1 MSQTFPKTQLWFMD
15 WHSRVLDHD
24 PISDYFSPTPFQPGV
39 YPGMS
44 ALIALPLNL
53 PCDIT
58 FTKRVSMP
66 RPLPVFEAQD
76 AEKGLLF
83 FQLKGHD
90 KFLKSAPVPGKGEI
104 TTDASIPK
112 NWERFLPM
120 TEDVMRGL
128 STLLT
133 PQSASLIDVTT
144 GKALPPIKPSTGFLW
159 SLGETPLPLAANIQN
174 IEQIG
179 RLPAR
184 HEAEISFIRNDDQ
197 PPFRVHV
204 RRPS

>member
-1 MSQTFPKTQLWFMD
+1 MSD
-15 WHSRVLDHD
+15 D
-24 PISDYFSPTPFQPGV
+24 FSTPPCQQCVAPGYSTLNALRLNV
-39 YPGMS
+39 PGS
-44 ALIALPLNL
+44 
-53 PCDIT
+53 IT
-58 FTKRVSMP
+58 FAMHVSMP
-66 RPLPVFEAQD
+66 RPLPVFEALQD
-76 AEKGLLF
+76 EKGLLF

-133 PQSASLIDVTT
+133 PQSASLIDVAT
-144 GKALPPIKPSTGFLW
+144 GKVLPPIKPGVGFLW

>member
-1 MSQTFPKTQLWFMD
+1 MSQTFPKTQVWFMD

-76 AEKGLLF
+76 AGNGLLF
-83 FQLKGHD
+83 FQSKGTET
-90 KFLKSAPVPGKGEI
+90 FLKSAPVPGTGEI
-104 TTDASIPK
+104 TADSPNSK
-112 NWERFLPM
+112 EWEHFLPM
-120 TEDVMRGL
+120 TEDFMRGL
-128 STLLT
+128 STLLVSQT
-133 PQSASLIDVTT
+133 ASLIDVKT
-144 GKALPPIKPSTGFLW
+144 GSVFPAIRPNEGFLW
-159 SLGETPLPLAANIQN
+159 ALGETFIPLAANIQN

-197 PPFRVHV
+197 PPLQVHV
-204 RRPS
+204 RRPG